1 MTRSRDDW
9 IDAAWEALGE
19 GGVEGV
25 RIEQLARGLGVTKGS
40 FYWHFK
46 NRQGLID
53 ALLDRWFSMREENR
67 EEFLAENPDPAERM
81 WKVIER
87 GITRGTRGQAAAL
100 RFWAQRHREVAK
112 RIEAADAQRMA
123 MFVEQ
128 FRSLGFGPE
137 EAGRRAEIYQAV
149 ITAEFL
155 RNGSHSI
162 QERLAAARRQH
173 EALVSGGKGRK

>member
-1 MTRSRDDW
+1 MSRSREDW

-25 RIEQLARGLGVTKGS
+25 RIERLARKLGVTKGS

-53 ALLDRWFSMREENR
+53 ALLDRWFAMREENR
-67 EEFLAENPDPAERM
+67 EEFLRENPDPADRM

-100 RFWAQRHREVAK
+100 RFWAQRNPDVAQ
-112 RIEAADAQRMA
+112 RIEAADARRMV
-123 MFVEQ
+123 MFVDQ
-128 FRSLGFGPE
+128 FRLLGFQPE
-137 EAGRRAEIYQAV
+137 EARLRAEVFQAV
-149 ITAEFL
+149 ITAEFI
-155 RNGSHSI
+155 RSGSRSI
-162 QERLAAARRQH
+162 ADRLSEARRQ
-173 EALVSGGKGRK
+173 LQLLLSP